1 MAALRALRRRVE
13 ETSEHVGPRFA
24 EEALKI
30 HEGEAEARAIYGES
44 GEEELERL
52 DEEGVAYHRI
62 PWVPKDDA

>member
-1 MAALRALRRRVE
+1 MSAPASPRRR
-13 ETSEHVGPRFA
+13 SRFTKA
-24 EEALKI
+24 R
-30 HEGEAEARAIYGES
+30 AEARAIYGES